1 MNVVELLIL
10 LTNYSC
16 SQSMLKL
23 LVECETSTANYVEDL
38 EDIFLEKEIYFK
50 FLCFELCVEARK
62 VFIFLKL
69 NLKLQQFE
77 ISNGS
82 LDHLDTGLKKNNNS
96 EQHDYLR
103 ILL

>member
-1 MNVVELLIL
+1 
-10 LTNYSC
+10 
-16 SQSMLKL
+16 MLKL

-50 FLCFELCVEARK
+50 FLCFEPCVEARK

-77 ISNGS
+77 ISSGS
-82 LDHLDTGLKKNNNS
+82 LDHLYTGLKKNNNS